1 MNPSAETPELAHSC
15 WSDVLLHTRGLFGSF
30 KREYVYQACLETLE
44 EVRRQ
49 GPAWIGH
56 YNQEAPHSAFGM
68 QSPAEFYAA
77 WLVTNEQ
84 RPDQN

>member
-1 MNPSAETPELAHSC
+1 
-15 WSDVLLHTRGLFGSF
+15 
-30 KREYVYQACLETLE
+30 VYQACLETLE

>member
-1 MNPSAETPELAHSC
+1 MFFFTPE
-15 WSDVLLHTRGLFGSF
+15 VFFGSF
-30 KREYVYQACLETLE
+30 KRDCVYQAYLETLE

-77 WLVTNEQ
+77 WSSQTSNDLTKIKRGSTSHLSQ
-84 RPDQN
+84 D

>member
-1 MNPSAETPELAHSC
+1 MFFFTPE
-15 WSDVLLHTRGLFGSF
+15 VFFGSF
-30 KREYVYQACLETLE
+30 KRDCVYQACLETLE

-84 RPDQN
+84 RLDQN